1 MTTPERIWTASTN
14 GKCHVGFD
22 APSLNYTNE
31 YVRADIAAVQPAQ
44 VRVKPLTDL
53 VEEFTTAVW
62 HLMDNSETSGP
73 IDDPTITVW
82 NPDFDEVSKLLDRIE
97 GLPSGSTEHMGA
109 GELLSAN
116 ILAALEPQPDPRD
129 EVIEGLTEALEWC
142 VDALERDYRG
152 SATDCE
158 IPQDIRAA
166 LAAAKE
172 VMK

>member
-1 MTTPERIWTASTN
+1 MTAPERIWAYSD
-14 GKCHVGFD
+14 GLWIEAWD
-22 APSLNYTNE
+22 APPSGAE
-31 YVRADIAAVQPAQ
+31 YIRADLAAVQPAH

-82 NPDFDEVSKLLDRIE
+82 KPDFDEVSKLLDRIE

-116 ILAALEPQPDPRD
+116 ILAALEPHPDPRD
-129 EVIEGLTEALEWC
+129 EVIARL
-142 VDALERDYRG
+142 VDALRLMRSTYPYNPPCYGWEEQVE
-152 SATDCE
+152 AHKTAK
-158 IPQDIRAA
+158 AA
-166 LAAAKE
+166 LAAVKGDNRE
-172 VMK
+172 